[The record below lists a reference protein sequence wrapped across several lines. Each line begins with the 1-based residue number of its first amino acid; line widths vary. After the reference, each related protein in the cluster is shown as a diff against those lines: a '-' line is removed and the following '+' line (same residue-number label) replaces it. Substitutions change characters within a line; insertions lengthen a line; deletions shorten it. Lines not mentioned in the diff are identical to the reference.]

1 MKVWVSMKSLRS
13 RFRTVLIVA
22 FSLLASACSSIPV
35 HPEPAIPSGQPIT
48 ELRVMDLSD
57 KTEIV
62 VKGEKPITY
71 TYLLLENPPRLVVNL
86 LSMNHGSYNTP
97 IKVDKG
103 VVREIAIHEGQNPRQ
118 SVQLEVL
125 LNQFQKPDVRIQNNS
140 LLIDFPLP
148 QIDGQRVV
156 EEYRIGPEDVLEI
169 MVWKNT
175 DLTRSVTVR
184 PDGKVSLPLIGDVQA
199 SGLTTEELRTVVTGR
214 LKEYIDTPQVSVL
227 VSAINS
233 YFYYILGEINHPGK
247 YPLKERT
254 TVLQAISMAG
264 GFTPFASKN
273 GMSLFRKDP
282 VSSTEIKL
290 RIRYDD
296 IISSEDPKK
305 NLFIQSGDTI
315 VIP

>member
-1 MKVWVSMKSLRS
+1 MKSLRPHC
-13 RFRTVLIVA
+13 RTVLIVVL
-22 FSLLASACSSIPV
+22 SLVASACSSMPV
-35 HPEPAIPSGQPIT
+35 HSDLTSQGGQPIT
-48 ELRVMDLSD
+48 DLRVMELSD

-62 VKGEKPITY
+62 IKGEKPITY
-71 TYLLLENPPRLVVNL
+71 TYLMLDNPPRLVINL
-86 LSMNHGSYNTP
+86 LSMNSGSYNHP

-103 VVREIAIHEGQNPRQ
+103 VVREIAVHDGKSSRQ
-118 SVQLEVL
+118 SVQLEVF
-125 LNQFQKPDVRIQNNS
+125 LNQSLKPDVRIQNNS

-148 QIDGQRVV
+148 LIDGQRVV
-156 EEYRIGPEDVLEI
+156 DEYRIGPEDVLEV

-175 DLTRSVTVR
+175 DLTRTVTVR

-199 SGLTTEELRTVVTGR
+199 SGLTTQELKTVVTQR
-214 LKEYIDTPQVSVL
+214 MKEYIETPEVSIL
-227 VSAINS
+227 VSNINS
-233 YFYYILGEINHPGK
+233 YFYYILGEIVKPGK

-273 GMSLFRKDP
+273 GMSLFRKDS
-282 VSSTEIKL
+282 VSSSEIKL

>member
-1 MKVWVSMKSLRS
+1 MKSLRPQY
-13 RFRTVLIVA
+13 RTVLIVA
-22 FSLLASACSSIPV
+22 LSLLAAACSSMPI
-35 HPEPAIPSGQPIT
+35 HSDLPSQGGQPIT
-48 ELRVMDLSD
+48 DLRVMDLSD

-62 VKGEKPITY
+62 IKGDKPITY
-71 TYLLLENPPRLVVNL
+71 TYLMLDNPPRVVINL
-86 LSMNHGSYNTP
+86 LSMNPGSYNHP

-103 VVREIAIHEGQNPRQ
+103 VVREITIHDGQNTRQ

-125 LNQFQKPDVRIQNNS
+125 LNQSLKPDVRIQNNS

-148 QIDGQRVV
+148 LIDGQRVV
-156 EEYRIGPEDVLEI
+156 DEYRIGPEDELEI

-175 DLTRSVTVR
+175 DLTRKVTVR

-199 SGLTTEELRTVVTGR
+199 SGLTTDELKTVVTQKM
-214 LKEYIDTPQVSVL
+214 KEYIATPEVSVL

-233 YFYYILGEINHPGK
+233 YFYYILGEIAKPGK

-273 GMSLFRKDP
+273 GMSLFRKDS
-282 VSSTEIKL
+282 VSSSEIKF

-315 VIP
+315 VVP